1 MKRRIVSRLVLAGA
15 TLALTGCAARDP
27 ASETPV
33 QVKPGLYEAEMSAGF
48 GPFSLGASETARR
61 SCVTPDEVEH
71 FPQVFTRRYLSM
83 DGECDGPLSERK
95 GNLVTGE
102 LTCAP
107 DEDKVINF
115 NYAAT
120 VSEQQVDVD
129 LKGNIGLSAEAL
141 EQSSETAAKL
151 SRAVTLS
158 VAIKRV
164 GDC

>member
-1 MKRRIVSRLVLAGA
+1 MRCKNAPRLLLIGVG
-15 TLALTGCAARDP
+15 LALTGCANADP
-27 ASETPV
+27 ASEAPV
-33 QVKPGLYEAEMSAGF
+33 QVKPGMYEAEMSAGF
-48 GPFSLGASETARR
+48 GPFSLGASETEKR
-61 SCVTPDEVEH
+61 SCVTADEVEH

-107 DEDKVINF
+107 DDDKSIKL

-120 VSEQQVDVD
+120 VREERVDVAI
-129 LKGNIGLSAEAL
+129 KGEIGMTADML
-141 EQSSETAAKL
+141 EKSSETAAKL
-151 SRAVTLS
+151 SRAIEMS
-158 VAIKRV
+158 VAIKRI